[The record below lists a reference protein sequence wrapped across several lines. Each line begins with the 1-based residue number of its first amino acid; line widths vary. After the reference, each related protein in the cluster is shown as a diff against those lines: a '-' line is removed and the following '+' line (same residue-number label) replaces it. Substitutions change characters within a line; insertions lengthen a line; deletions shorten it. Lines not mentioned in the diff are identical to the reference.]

1 MCVLEMALDSD
12 RCTSCRTHRYG
23 LIRDAPLFGWL
34 EENMDKLMARDTV
47 ATAYAIERS
56 CINKAEV
63 GRNTLLDWNNFGW
76 FKPFTCIKQ
85 SGGRT
90 LASSGAALQDCI
102 FSVHLGRL

>member
-1 MCVLEMALDSD
+1 MHDKFNAFVTLAAVHS
-12 RCTSCRTHRYG
+12 RYG

-63 GRNTLLDWNNFGW
+63 GCVLMWVV
-76 FKPFTCIKQ
+76 C
-85 SGGRT
+85 
-90 LASSGAALQDCI
+90 
-102 FSVHLGRL
+102 